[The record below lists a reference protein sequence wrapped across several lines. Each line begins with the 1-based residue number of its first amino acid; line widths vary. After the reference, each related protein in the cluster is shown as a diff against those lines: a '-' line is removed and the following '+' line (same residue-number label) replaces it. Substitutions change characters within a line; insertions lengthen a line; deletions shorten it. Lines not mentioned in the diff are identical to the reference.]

1 MYTYSSDKEILD
13 RIKVDDQIAF
23 KLLFDH
29 YWESLFAAALK
40 RIKSQDQSKD
50 IVQDVLADIWNR
62 RHSLEIKTS
71 LKSYL
76 HTAVKYH
83 VIKLYQQNRI
93 EVEFDVSGTFQ
104 HTDTDNNLAFNELFD
119 VLEIA
124 LEKLPERQQVIFR
137 MSRYEGLN
145 SQEIA
150 EKLNLSEQTI
160 FNNLHKTLSTL
171 RTELKDY
178 SPMVVLF
185 LIVFFE

>member
-13 RIKVDDQIAF
+13 RIKNNDAMAF
-23 KLLFDH
+23 RVLFEH
-29 YWESLFAAALK
+29 FWESLFAAALK
-40 RIKSQDQSKD
+40 RIKSQDLSKD
-50 IVQDVLADIWNR
+50 IVQEILADIWNR
-62 RHSLEIKTS
+62 RHSLEIKSS

-83 VIKLYQQNRI
+83 VLKVYQQNRML
-93 EVEFDVSGTFQ
+93 EEFDISRAFQ
-104 HTDTDNNLAFNELFD
+104 HSDTDNHLAFNELLD
-119 VLEIA
+119 TLEIA
-124 LEKLPERQQVIFR
+124 LDKLPERQQLIFR
-137 MSRYEGLN
+137 MSRYDGLS

-178 SPMVVLF
+178 SPVVILF
-185 LIVFFE
+185 LMGLLE